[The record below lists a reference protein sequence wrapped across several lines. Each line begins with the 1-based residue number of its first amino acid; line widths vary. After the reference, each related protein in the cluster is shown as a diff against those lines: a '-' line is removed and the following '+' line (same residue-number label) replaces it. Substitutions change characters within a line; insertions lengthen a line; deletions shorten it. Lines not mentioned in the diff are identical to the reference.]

1 MFLRKDACAPAGIPV
16 VNFPSGFA
24 DQTLKP
30 ILLRSPRR
38 EVDGQATLLGF
49 VGTPWTLAA
58 YAMEGKADRDCKQ
71 TKVWGRGG
79 RGQGGCWVIEY
90 CPGHGCW

>member
-1 MFLRKDACAPAGIPV
+1 MLSKHASRSAALECLWVRDQHSKFITHTALPLCAAAAPFCRK
-16 VNFPSGFA
+16 
-24 DQTLKP
+24 
-30 ILLRSPRR
+30 

-71 TKVWGRGG
+71 TKVR
-79 RGQGGCWVIEY
+79 QQ
-90 CPGHGCW
+90 